1 MGNLPQA
8 RVTPARPFINAGVDY
23 CGPFWIHYKVRGK
36 RPTKAYIAVFCCFA
50 TKATHLELVTDL
62 STEAFIGALKRFI
75 SRRGRCQN
83 IYSDNA
89 TNFIGAKNQLSEL
102 SESIYSDKGQESI
115 ISTASSKGI
124 HFHFIPPRAP
134 HFGGLWESAVKSAK
148 HLLLRSVATAS
159 LTQEE
164 LETIVVEIEA
174 ILNSR
179 PLTPMTSDPN
189 NLEALTPGHFLIGE
203 ALVSQID
210 SSAMPV
216 KASGLAHWKL
226 VAHLKQEFWKRWST
240 EYLNQLQQRYKW
252 NKEFP
257 NIKVGDLVIIKEDNL
272 PVMKW
277 PLARVVKTHSGTDN
291 IIRVVEVKTANGLFK
306 RPIHRLALLPIE
318 PDSEE
323 LIMSDANTPIINNS
337 TSESTEE
344 PRAKKKKTLLTHLS
358 LALLTILLLLPMAL
372 GTPVKN
378 KRFGTKLGIHFEE
391 IGTTAISTT
400 EWSLFVYYD
409 LEAYWSET
417 STLINGTKSLQ
428 NLCRMIKLNESCLS
442 IVYHFKHMEDDLQ
455 LENQLLRSKRG
466 ALNIVGNVAN
476 SLFGILDSEYADH
489 ISDTIQK
496 VKENESHLLNL
507 FKNQTSIVDSTINII
522 RKNQLA
528 AKARFKQLE
537 QEIKNYSAAMQDI
550 NNVLIQIHLT
560 QLFNSGVLEL
570 NLILNNIRKI
580 QSSILDTP
588 IDTHHG
594 KISPLLLTP
603 KQLQAEVDQIKLH
616 VPTSVTLPVTEKDE
630 LLQIFKLMKVQGRL
644 TRQYVVFKLTLPLVE
659 LEQFKMFQLIPVP
672 NILNNTMVAI
682 KSCTEFMGITAS
694 HKQYIILTKSELNS
708 CDRIKEDMFLC
719 SNVQTRYNYGSEI
732 CMCEINLYNNKTTPT
747 CTLENSTTK
756 WIQLSVIEKLLIF
769 L

>member
-1 MGNLPQA
+1 
-8 RVTPARPFINAGVDY
+8 
-23 CGPFWIHYKVRGK
+23 
-36 RPTKAYIAVFCCFA
+36 
-50 TKATHLELVTDL
+50 
-62 STEAFIGALKRFI
+62 
-75 SRRGRCQN
+75 
-83 IYSDNA
+83 
-89 TNFIGAKNQLSEL
+89 
-102 SESIYSDKGQESI
+102 
-115 ISTASSKGI
+115 
-124 HFHFIPPRAP
+124 
-134 HFGGLWESAVKSAK
+134 
-148 HLLLRSVATAS
+148 
-159 LTQEE
+159 
-164 LETIVVEIEA
+164 
-174 ILNSR
+174 
-179 PLTPMTSDPN
+179 
-189 NLEALTPGHFLIGE
+189 
-203 ALVSQID
+203 
-210 SSAMPV
+210 
-216 KASGLAHWKL
+216 
-226 VAHLKQEFWKRWST
+226 
-240 EYLNQLQQRYKW
+240 
-252 NKEFP
+252 
-257 NIKVGDLVIIKEDNL
+257 
-272 PVMKW
+272 
-277 PLARVVKTHSGTDN
+277 
-291 IIRVVEVKTANGLFK
+291 
-306 RPIHRLALLPIE
+306 
-318 PDSEE
+318 
-323 LIMSDANTPIINNS
+323 
-337 TSESTEE
+337 
-344 PRAKKKKTLLTHLS
+344 
-358 LALLTILLLLPMAL
+358 
-372 GTPVKN
+372 
-378 KRFGTKLGIHFEE
+378 
-391 IGTTAISTT
+391 
-400 EWSLFVYYD
+400 
-409 LEAYWSET
+409 
-417 STLINGTKSLQ
+417 
-428 NLCRMIKLNESCLS
+428 
-442 IVYHFKHMEDDLQ
+442 MEDDLQ

-580 QSSILDTP
+580 QSSILDTL

-603 KQLQAEVDQIKLH
+603 KQLQTEVDQIKLH

-732 CMCEINLYNNKTTPT
+732 CMCEINLYNNS
-747 CTLENSTTK
+747 CL
-756 WIQLSVIEKLLIF
+756 
-769 L
+769 